1 MIILHLH
8 YLKKSFVYQLVTK
21 FSLPWCKKSVLGKE
35 MVYVFFFLNKFEQIG
50 SD

>member
-21 FSLPWCKKSVLGKE
+21 FSLPWCKKISAWKRNGICI
-35 MVYVFFFLNKFEQIG
+35 FFLNKFEQIG